1 MKRVLSLA
9 LALFATVAVFAACNK
24 DDKKEEVKEEWPK
37 EFTGTVSVEF
47 EGKTYSTDNKTI
59 SVEKGKEENTVTIIF
74 NKIKFVPGMP
84 MEVTVNV
91 PGVKYE
97 VQKNGTIKLSGDNIV
112 PQRGKIPFNKFTV
125 TDLKGVITDKG
136 MGLSL
141 KFGPYPTS
149 FSSGGVTL

>member
-9 LALFATVAVFAACNK
+9 LALFATFAVFAACNK
-24 DDKKEEVKEEWPK
+24 EDKKVEVKEEWPK
-37 EFTGTVSVEF
+37 EFTGTVSVVYKGQTF
-47 EGKTYSTDNKTI
+47 STENKTI
-59 SVEKGKEENTVTIIF
+59 AVEKGKDENTVTIIF

-112 PQRGKIPFNKFTV
+112 PQMGKITVEKYTV

-141 KFGPYPTS
+141 KFGSYPTS

>member
-9 LALFATVAVFAACNK
+9 LALFATFAVFAACNK
-24 DDKKEEVKEEWPK
+24 EDKKVEVKEEWPK
-37 EFTGTVSVEF
+37 EFTGTVSVVYKGDTF
-47 EGKTYSTDNKTI
+47 STDNKTI
-59 SVEKGKEENTVTIIF
+59 AVKKGKDENTVTITF
-74 NKIKFVPGMP
+74 NQIKFVSGMP
-84 MEVTVNV
+84 MEVTVDV

-97 VQKNGTIKLSGDNIV
+97 VQENGTIKLSGDNIV
-112 PQRGKIPFNKFTV
+112 PQMGKISVNKYTV

>member
-9 LALFATVAVFAACNK
+9 LALFATFAIFAACNK
-24 DDKKEEVKEEWPK
+24 DEKKEEVKEEWPK
-37 EFTGTVSVEF
+37 EFTGTVSVVYKGQTF
-47 EGKTYSTDNKTI
+47 STENKTI
-59 SVEKGKEENTVTIIF
+59 AVEKGKDENTVTIIF

-112 PQRGKIPFNKFTV
+112 PQMGKITVEKYTV

-141 KFGPYPTS
+141 NFGPYPTS

>member
-24 DDKKEEVKEEWPK
+24 EDKKEEVKEEWPK

-74 NKIKFVPGMP
+74 NKI
-84 MEVTVNV
+84 
-91 PGVKYE
+91 
-97 VQKNGTIKLSGDNIV
+97 I
-112 PQRGKIPFNKFTV
+112 
-125 TDLKGVITDKG
+125 LKTSIQGPAV
-136 MGLSL
+136 SL
-141 KFGPYPTS
+141 PEAVSP
-149 FSSGGVTL
+149 SSCPLG